1 LRRQDIKRPFRP
13 RLASDRLSLPVHQ
26 GEFSTVRLI
35 PLDSGTGVEIRFDR
49 PILLVGRHE
58 ECDILLDSRK
68 VSRKHCLVALL
79 GDSLVVRDLGS
90 TNGVQVNGKSVVEAR
105 VLSGD
110 ELAIGGCRFRLE
122 PEPIEPVSPHGTLQ
136 SLLR

>member
-1 LRRQDIKRPFRP
+1 
-13 RLASDRLSLPVHQ
+13 
-26 GEFSTVRLI
+26 VRLI
-35 PLDSGTGVEIRFDR
+35 PLEPGQGAEINFDR

-68 VSRKHCLVALL
+68 VSRKHCIVALM
-79 GDSLVVRDLGS
+79 GDCLVVRDLGS

-122 PEPIEPVSPHGTLQ
+122 PELAPHGTLQ

>member
-1 LRRQDIKRPFRP
+1 
-13 RLASDRLSLPVHQ
+13 
-26 GEFSTVRLI
+26 VRLI